1 MNKYFI
7 AIFITI
13 IVLAG
18 VAFGAKGYL
27 LSLLSDQTKSSLE
40 NEIQDK
46 QENLPVVSQEESLK
60 DLQAEEIVLEA
71 SEFKYNLQEINL
83 KRGEKVKLTLKNV
96 GKMPH
101 DFVIDELGVRTKLIN
116 GGETDTI
123 EFIPEKT
130 GNFEFYCSVGN
141 HRQLGMMGK
150 VVVE

>member
-1 MNKYFI
+1 MNKHLI
-7 AIFITI
+7 AISVVVIA
-13 IVLAG
+13 LAG
-18 VAFGAKGYL
+18 FVFGIKRYL
-27 LSLLSDQTKSSLE
+27 PSLLSDQTKSSLE